1 MQLTVENA
9 MNASRHQGHG
19 KRTEGKAGVVLHVG
33 GKPDASVTKTLGRLS
48 WRAGQT
54 ERDGGNRLEVP
65 RLASFAGAKRTQLAV
80 LTEAAVM
87 AELRRVVTGVTCLA
101 AVRPL
106 SPRLAA
112 APIVLAR
119 GEGFSAGR
127 ASRSEPV
134 GFVPHH
140 GADVWG
146 DEGGIYSW

>member
-9 MNASRHQGHG
+9 MNASRHQVHG

-33 GKPDASVTKTLGRLS
+33 GSPDAAVTKTLGRQS
-48 WRAGQT
+48 WMAGQS

-65 RLASFAGAKRTQLAV
+65 RLACFAGAKRTQLAV

-119 GEGFSAGR
+119 EQGFSPGR
-127 ASRSEPV
+127 ASRSEPMPPLPYHEV
-134 GFVPHH
+134 GLGV
-140 GADVWG
+140 